1 MVQMTVATELDDA
14 SLRRTANDIQRQFD
28 RIGQDIGGDFMSAF
42 ASGARTN
49 SAKVEKAMDAA
60 RDATGRLASEQAKL
74 DDLLARGDA
83 PRAKIIQQSE
93 RAAKARRDEER
104 AIRQAADA
112 YSEYTQG
119 VRGAIAGAGASGRDM
134 AGEFVGGFA
143 SSSALLRLGSAAGPI
158 GLALAGVGTLGVV
171 GGRKLADG
179 IAQGLE
185 TLQTQDLFATRVGI
199 DPQEMG
205 RFGDAAGAAYARGW
219 GESFEGNLKAL
230 QTGIQGGLIPRD
242 ATEAVAQQ
250 LVEQLQAVSAVIEED
265 PAQIARGVRN
275 FVKTGLVG
283 SYEDGFDLIVAA
295 TQKGLNV
302 SDDLLDTLEEYGT
315 KFRDLGIT
323 GQEALGLI
331 NQLWEGGAR
340 NVDVAADALKEF
352 AISVVDSSD
361 TTKTAL
367 TALGFDA
374 DDLATKFAQGGPAA
388 KAAFGAVLEALASV
402 KDPMEQER
410 IGLDLFKTKW
420 EDVGDAIHNLDLPSA
435 ASELGQVAGATD
447 EASSALQRHQNEWTN
462 LGRNIDET
470 FRKFK
475 EWLADSA
482 IGKFFSQTLPEFL
495 NAPFDQPPPAPPP
508 APGQGLGDSGIY
520 GPPVQ
525 GPGLNGDGVQVPS
538 DSALPPFLT
547 PGLTGPGLVDPR
559 ITAPVPAQPTI
570 PLGPPSPD
578 APDRGPGMSYDD
590 AAKQVADDKKAG
602 SGDAKRTFDPSQWSL
617 DSVPFGSFPG
627 EEDVFTGAPQTGMA
641 PGAVVS
647 GQVSTGPG
655 YYEVDPQ
662 RVFDAETSRI
672 NAQTSLQNARYR
684 YLEVMAD
691 ADATEQDKYNAKAA
705 LISQGRSLQSAEMRL
720 AEAQQGTWKKMEGA
734 AKEFTTGMDALGA
747 ALDDDFGLGDGLSG
761 FVENLIKTVG
771 NLAAAPVLAQLNAI
785 SNASPI
791 QGGYGLFGQFGAQ
804 NIAAGKSP
812 LGFGTSSYGGYS
824 PSAMGPAAF
833 GGSMGAN
840 SNLAAMMSL
849 AQWSSG
855 KVKYAPASDLV
866 NGLAD
871 CSGSVSDLVE
881 TLRDG
886 RPNPGRL
893 FTTTNFA
900 SDAEAAKLGF
910 RPGFMP
916 GALNVGV
923 NPYPGQSGHMAA
935 TLPNGVNFEGGG
947 ATGGGAQYGGNAA
960 GALDPQFEKHYYL
973 PVGPTPTSPV
983 ATASAAAPA
992 APAAVIPDSVL
1003 YSPANTNPGLTTPNA
1018 PGPGLGLP
1026 GFGGGGALPFT
1037 GVGAPQAAP
1046 FAANSVIAGQS
1057 PAGPPGAQGGGF
1069 SGAAGGLTGAALS
1082 AGAAGLDMLAPGAGQ
1097 AAQTSIQ
1104 LANRTIG
1111 FLGQLGGIAAS
1122 GVLETLSFGGS
1133 NPNADPLKTLPGR
1146 VLAGI
1151 AGARPALPNAA
1162 GQAQQQAQQQT
1173 GQGGPGQPAPGQSGG
1188 PLVHIDQVNQ
1198 APNQT
1203 PDSVAN
1209 SVANQFK
1216 SAEISQGFRGR

>member
-28 RIGQDIGGDFMSAF
+28 RIGQDVGGDFMSAF

-49 SAKVEKAMDAA
+49 SAKVEKAFDAA
-60 RDATGRLASEQAKL
+60 RDATGKLRAEQAKL
-74 DDLLARGDA
+74 DDLMARGDT
-83 PRAKIIQQSE
+83 PRARLIQQAE

-104 AIRQAADA
+104 AIRQAASA
-112 YSEYTQG
+112 YEEYTQQG
-119 VRGAIAGAGASGRDM
+119 LRGAISNAGQSGQEM
-134 AGEFVGGFA
+134 ANEFVGGFA
-143 SSSALLRLGSAAGPI
+143 GSSALLRLGAAAGPI
-158 GLALAGVGTLGVV
+158 GLALAGVGLLGVAA
-171 GGRKLADG
+171 GRKLAEG
-179 IAQGLE
+179 IADGLDSIALRDQFQARLGIDDAAMSQYASAAGRAYASNFGASVEDNLAAATAATRAGLIDPNATDAEIQTVIQKLQGLS
-185 TLQTQDLFATRVGI
+185 AT
-199 DPQEMG
+199 
-205 RFGDAAGAAYARGW
+205 
-219 GESFEGNLKAL
+219 
-230 QTGIQGGLIPRD
+230 TD
-242 ATEAVAQQ
+242 ATT
-250 LVEQLQAVSAVIEED
+250 EQLSRSITTLL
-265 PAQIARGVRN
+265 R
-275 FVKTGLVG
+275 TGL
-283 SYEDGFDLIVAA
+283 A
-295 TQKGLNV
+295 QNV
-302 SDDLLDTLEEYGT
+302 SDAADIITAGFQSGLDVSGDWLDTIDEYST
-315 KFRDLGIT
+315 QFRKF
-323 GQEALGLI
+323 GLDADEVLTLLK
-331 NQLWEGGAR
+331 QGFEGGAR
-340 NVDVAADALKEF
+340 DTDKVADSLKEF
-352 AISVVDSSD
+352 SIRAVDGSKS
-361 TTKTAL
+361 TQEGFE
-367 TALGFDA
+367 ALGFSAEDMA
-374 DDLATKFAQGGPAA
+374 NRFAQGGDAA
-388 KAAFGAVLEALASV
+388 KIALAAVLDRIREIHDPLQQALIW
-402 KDPMEQER
+402 QR
-410 IGLDLFKTKW
+410 LFGTQF
-420 EDVGDAIHNLDLPSA
+420 EDMGDAINHLDLDPAKNEFVDLQGTSDRA
-435 ASELGQVAGATD
+435 TKTATD
-447 EASSALQRHQNEWTN
+447 NFKSDWEEATRTVGQ
-462 LGRNIDET
+462 
-470 FRKFK
+470 
-475 EWLADSA
+475 
-482 IGKFFSQTLPEFL
+482 FFSDLKTDIAEWFSDLPVIRDIPRFITDVFSP
-495 NAPFDQPPPAPPP
+495 NNGYMPDPQNTAPVNDPDATGNMLLPPQFRADAPPP
-508 APGQGLGDSGIY
+508 AQPGQPGQPAPSNDAPKRPNDPLLG
-520 GPPVQ
+520 
-525 GPGLNGDGVQVPS
+525 
-538 DSALPPFLT
+538 ALWDAQF
-547 PGLTGPGLVDPR
+547 GN
-559 ITAPVPAQPTI
+559 TAPNPGA
-570 PLGPPSPD
+570 D
-578 APDRGPGMSYDD
+578 AP
-590 AAKQVADDKKAG
+590 VAGTPKPIDPTPDGG
-602 SGDAKRTFDPSQWSL
+602 SGGSGGKDKPSFDPSQWSL
-617 DSVPFGSFPG
+617 DSIPLGSFPG
-627 EEDVFTGAPQTGMA
+627 EEGVTAGAPVV
-641 PGAVVS
+641 PGALV
-647 GQVSTGPG
+647 GDMPTGPG

-662 RVFDAETSRI
+662 KVFDAETSRL

-691 ADATEQDKYNAKAA
+691 ADATEQDKYNARAA

-734 AKEFTTGMDALGA
+734 AKEFATGMDSLGA
-747 ALDDDFGLGDGLSG
+747 ALDDDFGLGEGLSG

-771 NLAAAPVLAQLNAI
+771 NLAAAPMLAQLNAI

-791 QGGYGLFGQFGAQ
+791 QGGYGLFGMFGAQ
-804 NIAAGKSP
+804 NIAAGRSP
-812 LGFGTSSYGGYS
+812 LGFGTSSYGGGYS

-871 CSGSVSDLVE
+871 CSGSISDLVE

-973 PVGPTPTSPV
+973 PVGPTSTSPV

-1003 YSPANTNPGLTTPNA
+1003 YSPANTNPGLTAPNA

-1026 GFGGGGALPFT
+1026 GGGGGGALPFM
-1037 GVGAPQAAP
+1037 GAGAPQAAP
-1046 FAANSVIAGQS
+1046 FASGSVIAGQQ
-1057 PAGPPGAQGGGF
+1057 PTGAPGAQGGGV
-1069 SGAAGGLTGAALS
+1069 SGVTGGLTGAALS

-1097 AAQTSIQ
+1097 AAQTGIQ
-1104 LANRTIG
+1104 LANRSIG
-1111 FLGQLGGIAAS
+1111 YLAQLGGIAAS

-1133 NPNADPLKTLPGR
+1133 NPNADPFKTLPGR

-1151 AGARPALPNAA
+1151 AGARPAIPNTA
-1162 GQAQQQAQQQT
+1162 GQGQQQAQQQANANDPN
-1173 GQGGPGQPAPGQSGG
+1173 QHNPGGPPG
-1188 PLVHIDQVNQ
+1188 PLVNIEAVHQ